1 MDEQEE
7 ERLIREEERNIRRLR
22 FLVDLTTS
30 VLYQDQTLTLEEAR
44 TMVRNA
50 EKAILNMF
58 PDKQQTFDIVLLPR
72 FERILHERWGAG
84 MSRLVH

>member
-1 MDEQEE
+1 MDEQER
-7 ERLIREEERNIRRLR
+7 ERLIKEEERNIRRLR

-44 TMVRNA
+44 NMVRNT
-50 EKAILNMF
+50 EKAILAMF

-72 FERILHERWGAG
+72 FERILCERWGAG
-84 MSRLVH
+84 MSGLVH

>member
-1 MDEQEE
+1 MDEQEK